1 MSGYTTADVMSDQS
15 DDDPVAVTTRV
26 PTDDGSSA
34 ADADGGIV
42 PQTRPDRD

>member
-1 MSGYTTADVMSDQS
+1 MSDQS
-15 DDDPVAVTTRV
+15 DDAPVVVTTRV

-34 ADADGGIV
+34 IDADDGIV